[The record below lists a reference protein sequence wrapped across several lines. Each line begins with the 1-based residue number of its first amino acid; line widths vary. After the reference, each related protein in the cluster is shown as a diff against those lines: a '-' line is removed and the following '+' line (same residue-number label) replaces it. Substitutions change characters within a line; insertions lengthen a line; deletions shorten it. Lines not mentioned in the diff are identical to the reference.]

1 MVASGT
7 RIGSIADS
15 SLRRRVRAYQSREL
29 LKQTRRKTLRWNT
42 RWLSGIIIV
51 FISLILIQFVVS
63 PTFYVSTIILDGVSY
78 FSHEEILG
86 LIGVARTN
94 VFWLDPSTIRE
105 RLLQQ
110 PGIEAATVRLAWPV
124 GNMQIS
130 ITEKK
135 PIFAW
140 QVGEKL
146 VWVSE
151 DGKIMPEYLKNMT
164 LPLIISSSNHPGQ
177 LTNGTEF
184 NPSLVN
190 DVTSFLN
197 LNQGLAVNSL
207 IFDPSPF
214 RGIGQW
220 FDEGLFVWYGRGG
233 NYGQKANLVN
243 AIMETAK
250 QERVLLTEINVAQPS
265 SYYYRSAAGE

>member
-42 RWLSGIIIV
+42 RWLSGLIII

-63 PTFYVSTIILDGVSY
+63 PTFYVSAIILDGVSY
-78 FSHEEILG
+78 FSHEEMLG
-86 LIGVARTN
+86 LIGAARTN
-94 VFWLDPSTIRE
+94 VFWLDPSKIRE

-110 PGIEAATVRLAWPV
+110 PGIEAATVRLGWPV

-151 DGKIMPEYLKNMT
+151 DGKIMPEYLRNMS
-164 LPLIISSSNHPGQ
+164 LPLIVSSSNHPGQ
-177 LTNGTEF
+177 LTNDTEF
-184 NPSLVN
+184 NSSLVN
-190 DVTSFLN
+190 DVKSFLN
-197 LNQGLAVNSL
+197 LNQGLAVTSL
-207 IFDPSPF
+207 LFDPSPF

-220 FDEGLFVWYGRGG
+220 FGEGLFVWYGRGG

-250 QERVLLTEINVAQPS
+250 QEGVLLTEINVAQPS
-265 SYYYRSAAGE
+265 SYYYRTSAGE